1 MGNCLFGGG
10 SGEIQGKIKVI
21 TSNGG
26 IMELGSPIT
35 VGCIADEF
43 PGYGIFKSQDLFWNP
58 LPHNEELLP
67 GKSYYLLQRN
77 RGRNRGETEEG
88 EMGIIRAREGHV
100 RSNSVPEATTAAAAG
115 IAPYR
120 MSFDYQGV
128 LRRSQ
133 TEVFSRSSEKNGGGV
148 WKVKLVISPKRLVEI
163 LEEEGHTQ
171 ELIES
176 VRTVAKCGS
185 TSTSSS
191 FSSSMAFSDHWSLS
205 STTAN
210 ATPSASSKSGGL
222 PEI

>member
-43 PGYGIFKSQDLFWNP
+43 PGYGIFKSHDLFWNP
-58 LPHNEELLP
+58 LPHDEELVP
-67 GKSYYLLQRN
+67 GKSYYLLPRN
-77 RGRNRGETEEG
+77 RGRNRGDG
-88 EMGIIRAREGHV
+88 EVGMGIIRAREGHV
-100 RSNSVPEATTAAAAG
+100 RSNSVPEAAAAMAAM
-115 IAPYR
+115 APYR

-133 TEVFSRSSEKNGGGV
+133 TEVFSRCSEKNGGV

-191 FSSSMAFSDHWSLS
+191 SFSSSMAFSDHWSLS
-205 STTAN
+205 TTTTAN
-210 ATPSASSKSGGL
+210 ATPSASSKSAGFL
-222 PEI
+222 EI

>member
-1 MGNCLFGGG
+1 MGNCLFGGR

-43 PGYGIFKSQDLFWNP
+43 PGYGIFKSHDLFWNP
-58 LPHNEELLP
+58 LPHDEELLT
-67 GKSYYLLQRN
+67 GKSYYLLP
-77 RGRNRGETEEG
+77 RNRGEG
-88 EMGIIRAREGHV
+88 EMGMIRAREGHV
-100 RSNSVPEATTAAAAG
+100 RSNSVPEETAAVAM
-115 IAPYR
+115 APYR
-120 MSFDYQGV
+120 MSFDYQGA

-133 TEVFSRSSEKNGGGV
+133 TEVFSRCSEKNGGV

-171 ELIES
+171 ELIEN
-176 VRTVAKCGS
+176 VRTVAKCGSTSTS

-191 FSSSMAFSDHWSLS
+191 FSSSMAFSDQWSLS
-205 STTAN
+205 TTTAN
-210 ATPSASSKSGGL
+210 ATPTASSKSGGFL
-222 PEI
+222 EL

>member
-1 MGNCLFGGG
+1 MGNCLFAGGA
-10 SGEIQGKIKVI
+10 GEIQGKIKVI

-43 PGYGIFKSQDLFWNP
+43 PGYGIFKSHDLFWNP

-67 GKSYYLLQRN
+67 GKSYYLLPRN
-77 RGRNRGETEEG
+77 RGRNRGGEDG
-88 EMGIIRAREGHV
+88 VEMGIIRAREGH
-100 RSNSVPEATTAAAAG
+100 
-115 IAPYR
+115 
-120 MSFDYQGV
+120 GV

-133 TEVFSRSSEKNGGGV
+133 TEVFSRYSEKNGGV

-191 FSSSMAFSDHWSLS
+191 FSSSMAFSDQWSLS
-205 STTAN
+205 TATAN
-210 ATPSASSKSGGL
+210 ATPSVSSKSGGL
-222 PEI
+222 LEI

>member
-1 MGNCLFGGG
+1 MGNCLFAGGA
-10 SGEIQGKIKVI
+10 GEIQGKIKVI

-43 PGYGIFKSQDLFWNP
+43 PGYGIFKSHDLFWNP

-67 GKSYYLLQRN
+67 GKSYYLLPRN
-77 RGRNRGETEEG
+77 RGRNRGGEDG
-88 EMGIIRAREGHV
+88 VEMGIIRAREGHV
-100 RSNSVPEATTAAAAG
+100 RSNSVPEAAAAMAAM
-115 IAPYR
+115 APYR

-133 TEVFSRSSEKNGGGV
+133 TEVFSRYSEKNGGV

-191 FSSSMAFSDHWSLS
+191 FSSSMAFSDQWSLS
-205 STTAN
+205 TATAN
-210 ATPSASSKSGGL
+210 ATPSVSSKSGGL
-222 PEI
+222 LEI